1 MKQKLLLIEDV
12 EDLGKSGEIVSVKPG
27 YARNFLLP
35 RRKALIAKKHTLR
48 LQKKLQEEREKR
60 AAVEKREAE
69 ELAAL
74 IGEKV
79 LSIDVKVD
87 PEGRM
92 YGSVS
97 SQDIVALLEKEGI
110 KIDRKNVIL
119 KHPIK
124 ETGVFDITF
133 KLKEGVEADCK
144 LKIIG
149 EGAKKKEVLK
159 ISKEEVV
166 KEEVKGKEEKK
177 TRKKAEK
184 VEEKKEKLE
193 KKEIPESEEE

>member
-12 EDLGKSGEIVSVKPG
+12 EDLGKSGEVVSVKPG

-48 LQKKLQEEREKR
+48 IQKKLQEEREKR
-60 AAVEKREAE
+60 AVVEKKESE

-74 IGEKV
+74 IGGKV

-87 PEGRM
+87 PEGKM

-110 KIDRKNVIL
+110 KIEKKSVNL

-133 KLKEGVEADCK
+133 KLKEGVEAGCK

-149 EGAKKKEVLK
+149 EGMVKKEALKASKEGIKEKALEEEKVKKKVG
-159 ISKEEVV
+159 KEV
-166 KEEVKGKEEKK
+166 KEKK
-177 TRKKAEK
+177 PS
-184 VEEKKEKLE
+184 
-193 KKEIPESEEE
+193 KKEISESEEK

>member
-12 EDLGKSGEIVSVKPG
+12 EDLGKSGEVVSVKPG

-48 LQKKLQEEREKR
+48 IQKKLQEEREKR
-60 AAVEKREAE
+60 AVVEKKESG

-87 PEGRM
+87 PEGKM

-110 KIDRKNVIL
+110 KIEKKSVNL

-133 KLKEGVEADCK
+133 KLKEGVEAGCK

-149 EGAKKKEVLK
+149 EGMVKKEALKASKEGIKEKALEEEKVKKKVG
-159 ISKEEVV
+159 KEV
-166 KEEVKGKEEKK
+166 KEKK
-177 TRKKAEK
+177 PS
-184 VEEKKEKLE
+184 
-193 KKEIPESEEE
+193 KKEISESEEK

>member
-12 EDLGKSGEIVSVKPG
+12 EDLGKSGEVISVKPG

-35 RRKALIAKKHTLR
+35 RGKALIAKKHTLR
-48 LQKKLQEEREKR
+48 IQKILQEEREKR
-60 AAVEKREAE
+60 AVVEKKESK
-69 ELAAL
+69 ELATL

-87 PEGRM
+87 PEGKM

-110 KIDRKNVIL
+110 KIEKKSVNL

-133 KLKEGVEADCK
+133 KLKEGVEAGCK

-149 EGAKKKEVLK
+149 EGMVKKEALKFSEKEGIKEKVIEEEKVKKKVE
-159 ISKEEVV
+159 KEV
-166 KEEVKGKEEKK
+166 KEKK
-177 TRKKAEK
+177 PS
-184 VEEKKEKLE
+184 
-193 KKEIPESEEE
+193 KKEISESEET